1 MQRYV
6 GGAERR
12 AAQGGAVRQLLLRAE
27 FEPGDKGEVE
37 GWCVYYCAHDEE
49 APTGNSM
56 FRDWAEGHPSRKRE
70 EKA

>member
-12 AAQGGAVRQLLLRAE
+12 AAQGGAARRLLRAE

-37 GWCVYYCAHDEE
+37 GWRIYYCARDEE
-49 APTGNSM
+49 DPSGNGM
-56 FRDWAEGHPSRKRE
+56 FRDWAEGCPSRKRE
-70 EKA
+70 ERA